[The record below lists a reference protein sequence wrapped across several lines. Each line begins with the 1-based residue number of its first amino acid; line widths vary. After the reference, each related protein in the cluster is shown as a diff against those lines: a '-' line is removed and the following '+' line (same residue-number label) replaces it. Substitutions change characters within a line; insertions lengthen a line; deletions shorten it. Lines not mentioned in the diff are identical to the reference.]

1 MQCCLLHPG
10 AVLPCR
16 ATSDSVG
23 YDLTSIEDFIIPSR
37 GRVTARTG
45 IAIKLPEDHYGRI
58 APRSGLMKTHGIDVG
73 AGVIDRDY
81 RGEISVVMF
90 NHTDLHV
97 DIKAGSRIA
106 QLVIERVIT
115 PKLCLLSED
124 EWYSMCRSEANN
136 QRGISGFGSTGG
148 F

>member
-1 MQCCLLHPG
+1 MLCCRLHPD
-10 AVLPCR
+10 AVLPRR
-16 ATSDSVG
+16 ATSGSVG
-23 YDLTSIEDFIIPSR
+23 YDLSNISAITVPAR
-37 GRVTARTG
+37 GRAVAQTG

-81 RGEISVVMF
+81 RGEISVVLF
-90 NHTDLHV
+90 NHSDTPME
-97 DIKAGSRIA
+97 IKASSRIA

-115 PKLCLLSED
+115 PEILLAPEESWRRMCLEEQD
-124 EWYSMCRSEANN
+124 N
-136 QRGISGFGSTGG
+136 QRGTSGFGSTG